1 MGMESEFGVFN
12 NARDAFN
19 FLRSKYPIRNYL
31 NDMETEHIFI
41 ANLIRRFLPKSGRIL
56 DLGCGGLNKSALMAL
71 LGYEVHGV
79 DDYQDPWHVR
89 DDNLVKLR
97 RFAKDFR
104 ITLTIQRP
112 GHYALDYPE
121 NYFDGCIISNVIEH
135 LNESPRDLLN
145 NAGLSVREGGYLFVT
160 MPNSVNLRKRLSVLR
175 GKSNYPSVQMF
186 YHCIGS
192 WRGHV
197 REYTLPEQEY
207 ILRRNGFA
215 ICFST
220 TYHGMV
226 DRKLKSQFLKYLHKT
241 ICCLFPTMRENLAT
255 VAQKPPDWKP
265 VEEDPGEFRKSMV
278 GFVPKG
284 VE

>member
-1 MGMESEFGVFN
+1 MEGEFRLFESP
-12 NARDAFN
+12 REAFN
-19 FLRSKYPIRNYL
+19 FLKSNYPIPNYL
-31 NDMETEHIFI
+31 NGTEVEHIFM
-41 ANLIRRFLPKSGRIL
+41 ANVVRQFLPEGGRIL
-56 DLGCGGLNKSALMAL
+56 DIGCGGMNKSALIAL
-71 LGYEVHGV
+71 LGYEVHGA
-79 DDYQDPWHVR
+79 DDFQDPWHLR
-89 DDNLVKLR
+89 DDNLAKLR
-97 RFAKDFR
+97 RFAKNFR

-112 GHYALDYPE
+112 GHYGLDYPE

-145 NAGLSVREGGYLFVT
+145 NAGLFVREGGYLFVT

-207 ILRRNGFA
+207 ILRKNGFT

-226 DRKLKSQFLKYLHKT
+226 DRTLKSQFGKYLYKT
-241 ICCLFPTMRENLAT
+241 ICRLFPTMRENLAT
-255 VAQKPPDWKP
+255 VAQKPPGWKP
-265 VEEDPGEFRKSMV
+265 VRADPDEFRKSMV
-278 GFVPKG
+278 GSVPKG

>member
-1 MGMESEFGVFN
+1 MEGEFRLFESP
-12 NARDAFN
+12 REAFD
-19 FLRSKYPIRNYL
+19 FLKSHYPIPNYL
-31 NDMETEHIFI
+31 NGTEVEHIFVG
-41 ANLIRRFLPKSGRIL
+41 NLVRRFLPEGGRIL
-56 DLGCGGLNKSALMAL
+56 DIGCGGMNKSALIAL
-71 LGYEVHGV
+71 LGYEVHGA
-79 DDYQDPWHVR
+79 DDYQDPWHLR
-89 DDNLVKLR
+89 DDNLAKLR
-97 RFAKDFR
+97 RFAENYR

-112 GHYALDYPE
+112 GHYELDYPE

-145 NAGLSVREGGYLFVT
+145 NAGLFAREGGYLFVT

-175 GKSNYPSVQMF
+175 GRSNYPSVQMF

-207 ILRRNGFA
+207 ILRKNGFT

-226 DRKLKSQFLKYLHKT
+226 DRTLKSQFGKYLYKT
-241 ICCLFPTMRENLAT
+241 ICRLFPTMRENLAT
-255 VAQKPPDWKP
+255 VAQKPPSWKP
-265 VEEDPGEFRKSMV
+265 VRADPDEFRKSMV
-278 GFVPKG
+278 GSVPKG